1 MTADAANWV
10 TGFQDLAELPA
21 DDRAMLVE
29 RAQVIR
35 LPAGQTVFAPGR
47 PAEHFLLLLQGTVK
61 VHQVSPG
68 GREIVLYRVS
78 GGESCIMTT
87 ACLLSGDT
95 YAAEGVTE
103 TEVEAVAISKE
114 GFDTL
119 LARAPIFRR
128 FVFADY
134 ANRISDLMH
143 VVEEVAF
150 ERMDKRLAHK
160 LLALSPDGGALD
172 ITHQALAV
180 ELGSARE
187 VVSRLM
193 KEFVRR
199 GWIAAGRGRIDIVD
213 REALAAIA
221 EAD

>member
-1 MTADAANWV
+1 
-10 TGFQDLAELPA
+10 
-21 DDRAMLVE
+21 
-29 RAQVIR
+29 
-35 LPAGQTVFAPGR
+35 
-47 PAEHFLLLLQGTVK
+47 
-61 VHQVSPG
+61 
-68 GREIVLYRVS
+68 
-78 GGESCIMTT
+78 
-87 ACLLSGDT
+87 
-95 YAAEGVTE
+95 
-103 TEVEAVAISKE
+103 
-114 GFDTL
+114 
-119 LARAPIFRR
+119 
-128 FVFADY
+128 
-134 ANRISDLMH
+134 MH